1 MAPAPMN
8 TAMKAFV
15 CISTK
20 MQITMI
26 ASQNNTAI
34 VRSISAREVPGG
46 VQLART
52 GRGFTI
58 TFGYERRRGGRGE

>member
-1 MAPAPMN
+1 
-8 TAMKAFV
+8 MKAFV

-34 VRSISAREVPGG
+34 VGSISGWQAPRG
-46 VQLART
+46 VGMAPP
-52 GRGFTI
+52 
-58 TFGYERRRGGRGE
+58 